1 MPYTLKY
8 LLNLPGTGQ
17 TAAGHCSLPVGSGYS
32 GGATITRARGVP
44 TLPPLPSQRA
54 AVGGNVKAFMPCRRY
69 YRSKGAP
76 CTFKP

>member
-1 MPYTLKY
+1 MPYTVKQ
-8 LLNLPGTGQ
+8 LLNLPGTGVS
-17 TAAGHCSLPVGSGYS
+17 APGHCSLPVTTGHS
-32 GGATITRARGVP
+32 GGAAITRARSVP

-54 AVGGNVKAFMPCRRY
+54 AVGGNVKAFMPTRRY